1 MDDVEKWR
9 KIFLIRNL
17 NNKIQGFKAILVEID
32 DGVRRGNHFLDLRNF
47 VETIQEIGD
56 FNFNIDE
63 ISKKLY
69 PSLFKEGFNHKWNY
83 FRVILKTVLWDYFSE
98 DVVELILYSECS
110 IESIMELL

>member
-9 KIFLIRNL
+9 KIFIIKNL
-17 NNKIQGFKAILVEID
+17 NDKIHGFKAILVEID

-56 FNFNIDE
+56 FNWDIEE
-63 ISKKLY
+63 ITKRLY
-69 PSLFKEGFNHKWNY
+69 PSLFKEGFNHKWNC
-83 FRVILKTVLWDYFSE
+83 FRVILKTVLCDYFSD

-110 IESIMELL
+110 IESIRELL